1 MRQSALFTKTRR
13 EAPKDEEAVNARL
26 LIRAGYVDKVL
37 AGVYSF
43 LPLGFRVFQKI
54 EAIIRQSMEEI
65 GGVELLLPALQPKA
79 NWELTDRFKTYDAL
93 FKFVSYYSKQDF
105 VLGPTHEE
113 IISPLMKRFILSY
126 KDLPRAVFQIQTKF
140 RDEARVKS
148 GLLRGRE
155 FVMKDLY
162 SFHADTADLD
172 QYYEK
177 VMNAYKKIFDRVGI
191 GEKTHLTFASGG
203 SFSKYS
209 HEFQTLTSAG
219 EDEIYLCK
227 QCAVAINKEIIKD
240 QIVCPECKGG
250 DLKKEKAVEV
260 GNIFKLHTKYSD
272 PFSLTYRSRAGKE
285 QKVYMGCYGIGLN
298 RLIGTIVELS
308 HDTRGIIWP
317 EAVAP
322 FKIHLIRLG
331 DSATIMKLGEKVYAD
346 FSGESREDDRQ
357 GSYAAVLYDDRNDAS
372 SGEKLIDADLIG
384 IPWRAVLSEKTKGKI
399 ELKRRNENETKL
411 VDAKE
416 LMRILRASDT
426 N

>member
-54 EAIIRQSMEEI
+54 EAIIRESMEEI

-113 IISPLMKRFILSY
+113 IISPLMKLFILSY

-172 QYYEK
+172 RYYEK

-331 DSATIMKLGEKVYAD
+331 DSATIIKLGEKVYAD
-346 FSGESREDDRQ
+346 FFAESREGDRQ

-384 IPWRAVLSEKTKGKI
+384 IPWRAVLSEKTKGRI
-399 ELKRRNENETKL
+399 ELKRRDQNQTKL
-411 VDAKE
+411 VNAKE
-416 LMRILRASDT
+416 LMRIVHPK
-426 N
+426 

>member
-13 EAPKDEEAVNARL
+13 EAPKGEEAVNARL

-54 EAIIRQSMEEI
+54 EAIIRESMEEI

-172 QYYEK
+172 QYYEN

>member
-54 EAIIRQSMEEI
+54 EAIIRESMEEI

-172 QYYEK
+172 QYYEN

>member
-172 QYYEK
+172 QYYEN